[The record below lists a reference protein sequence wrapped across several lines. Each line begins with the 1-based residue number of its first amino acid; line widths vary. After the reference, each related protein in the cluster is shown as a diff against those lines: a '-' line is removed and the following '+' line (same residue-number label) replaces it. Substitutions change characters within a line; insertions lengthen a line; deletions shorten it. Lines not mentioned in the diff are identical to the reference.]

1 MQTRHRARRRAL
13 GLVAVAGALATTAC
27 AGGDLGGPDGRLV
40 VWTVEAQEPRLALQ
54 REVNAAFTE
63 ATGIEVELVP
73 LDESQAVQLVQS
85 AALSGQLPDVISLLS
100 PGFVRQLVDQ
110 ELVDTAANARVVE
123 ALGEETFVEAAL
135 AMSRDGDV
143 QVGVPS
149 DTWSQILV
157 YRTDLFEQAGLEPPT
172 TYDALRTAAAELTEP
187 GRFGITLATDAADV
201 FTSQTFE
208 TLALGNDCQLVT
220 DHEASLD
227 SPECLATWELY
238 EELATESAPAGTQ
251 TVDSTRAT
259 YFAGQAAMVLWSTFL
274 LDELAG
280 LRNDAL
286 PTCPECLD
294 DPGFLAAN
302 SGVVTS
308 ITGPD
313 GSGSASYGEVQNFA
327 VMDDADTE
335 QAERYVEFVMTEGYE
350 DWMRQAPEGKI
361 PVRTGTPEDPDRFT
375 TAWDTLEMGVDAK
388 ASMADVYGPEVVEQ
402 IATAATTAD
411 RWAIG
416 TGDGGLLGPV
426 STQMPVPKAVSD
438 LAAGALDA
446 RGAAQQ
452 ANGVVAD
459 IQASRS

>member
-1 MQTRHRARRRAL
+1 MQTRHPARRRAV
-13 GLVAVAGALATTAC
+13 GLAAVGGLLALTAC

-54 REVNAAFTE
+54 RQVNDAFTE

-73 LDESQAVQLVQS
+73 LEEGQTVQLVQS

-110 ELVDTAANARVVE
+110 ELVDTEANARVVD
-123 ALGEETFVEAAL
+123 ALDEETFVPAAL
-135 AMSRDGDV
+135 ALSRDGDV

-157 YRTDLFEQAGLEPPT
+157 YRTDLFAEAGLAPPT
-172 TYDALRTAAAELTEP
+172 TYEALREAAEVLTEP

-208 TLALGNDCQLVT
+208 TLALGNDCQLVA
-220 DHEASLD
+220 DHEAALD
-227 SPECLATWELY
+227 SPQCLATWELY
-238 EELATESAPAGTQ
+238 GALAEHAPAGTQ

-280 LRNDAL
+280 LRDDAL

-308 ITGPD
+308 VTGPD
-313 GSGSASYGEVQNFA
+313 ATGSASYGEVQNFA

-335 QAERYVEFVMTEGYE
+335 AAERYVEFVMSEGYE

-375 TAWDTLEMGVDAK
+375 AAWNTLEMGVDAT
-388 ASMADVYGPEVVEQ
+388 ASMAEVYGPGVVEE
-402 IATAATTAD
+402 IATAAATAD

-426 STQMPVPKAVSD
+426 TTQMPVPKAVSD

-446 RGAAQQ
+446 RGAAEQ